1 MAGKTKNVIAE
12 ETTAVEETTVEAAP
26 KTAYVRL
33 PLLKGNNARQ
43 EEFFSVNYK
52 NYIIKRG
59 KKVEVPLELAEAIE
73 NGQIAEDAAVEYA
86 QAKAVRKPE

>member
-12 ETTAVEETTVEAAP
+12 ETTDEAAL

-43 EEFFSVNYK
+43 EEFFSVNFK

-59 KKVEVPLELAEAIE
+59 EKVEVPLELAEAIE

-86 QAKAVRKPE
+86 QAKAVREP